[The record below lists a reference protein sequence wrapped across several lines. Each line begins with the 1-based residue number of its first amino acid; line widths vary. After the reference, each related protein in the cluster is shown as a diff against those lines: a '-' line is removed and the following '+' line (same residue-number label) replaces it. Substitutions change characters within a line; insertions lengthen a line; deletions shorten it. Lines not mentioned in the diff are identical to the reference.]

1 MLDRFPGESDEA
13 KRREAVRDLKKP
25 EKPNSSRWETLYDA
39 IVFVSKYLEL
49 IQCAFDWVRVTSGSG
64 AKTGSV
70 PFMCAQVIKWI
81 GSPKLCAHLEL
92 AREFAELWMEH
103 NQLVGR
109 KDEFFGVDGRFA
121 VFSRPRRSLDL
132 LLALEDKLKDNTGL
146 EILRRAYGELGNDA
160 NLLYLRLYQTAI
172 GALKRNAAR
181 YFSGMYLLGG
191 FGDPEFCSSVWNA
204 LSTWKRFKHAPSTVA
219 LNADKRAVRLLV
231 LMREI
236 ELGGFEKAEFDLHT
250 SEKAL
255 EDVYQLVVCLREHG
269 ADAFVEE
276 IVGGESGGSIAQC
289 LRNWIM
295 CLSNTQCVEKTFQ
308 DHDYVDAGG
317 RTKFKGKGSKAQGK
331 RVGPDL
337 NSAAVTTTNFVN
349 SLKPKTEKKKPSRAK
364 RDISSWAERTIDGLT
379 ATSAEWARAA
389 ADCKAEARYYHQP
402 NSGDGLSLELREKFL
417 AWEMRGEATGAVKK
431 SIYDLMEEGRS
442 LEIEFNAICSE
453 HCMKL
458 TEGKRRGRGE
468 LQVCCSSC
476 QRSFHVS
483 CMVAEDMLQKLYPK
497 KQLEMIEFSCS
508 GCGGSKEKNAPKKG
522 VKRSVIEPEQE
533 QEEEVLEEQVARKKQ
548 KQKGKMRTEE
558 KDSQAS
564 QKTSDL
570 KGRDALRKALERSYD
585 LDHWKKLIQR
595 AEEEKG
601 WTGKAAQR
609 LSMLKKFVQCAELS
623 AK

>member
-1 MLDRFPGESDEA
+1 MLDRFPGENHEA
-13 KRREAVRDLKKP
+13 KRREAVRGLKKP
-25 EKPNSSRWETLYDA
+25 QKPNSSRWETLYDA

-49 IQCAFDWVRVTSGSG
+49 IQCAFDWVRVSSGSG

-70 PFMCAQVIKWI
+70 PFMCAQVIKWM
-81 GSPKLCAHLEL
+81 GSAKLCAHLEL
-92 AREFAELWMEH
+92 ARKFAELWMEH

-109 KDEFFGVDGRFA
+109 KDEFFGFDGRFA

-132 LLALEDKLKDNTGL
+132 LMALEDKLKDNSGL
-146 EILRRAYGELGNDA
+146 EILRRAYGELRNDA
-160 NLLYLRLYQTAI
+160 NLLYMRLYQTAI

-204 LSTWKRFKHAPSTVA
+204 LSTWKKARNRPSSPEFH
-219 LNADKRAVRLLV
+219 ADKRAVRLLA
-231 LMREI
+231 LMHEI

-255 EDVYQLVVCLREHG
+255 EDVYQLVLCLRERG
-269 ADAFVEE
+269 SGAFVEE
-276 IVGGESGGSIAQC
+276 ILHGEGGGSIAWC
-289 LRNWIM
+289 LRSWRM

-331 RVGPDL
+331 QVGPDL
-337 NSAAVTTTNFVN
+337 NSAAVSTTNFAN

-364 RDISSWAERTIDGLT
+364 LDISSWAERTIDGLT
-379 ATSAEWARAA
+379 ATNAEWTRAA
-389 ADCKAEARYYHQP
+389 AECKAEAKFYHEP
-402 NSGDGLSLELREKFL
+402 NSGDGLSLAMREKLL
-417 AWEMRGEATGAVKK
+417 ALERRGEQVGNVKK
-431 SIYDLMEEGRS
+431 SIHDLMKEGLE
-442 LEIEFNAICSE
+442 LEIEFNVICSE
-453 HCMKL
+453 NCMKL

-468 LQVCCSSC
+468 LQICCSSC

-483 CMVAEDMLQKLYPK
+483 CMVAEDMLQKAYPK
-497 KQLEMIEFSCS
+497 KQLEQIEFSCS
-508 GCGGSKEKNAPKKG
+508 GCSGSKEKNAPKKG

-533 QEEEVLEEQVARKKQ
+533 QEEEVLEEQGARKQ
-548 KQKGKMRTEE
+548 KKAMTRREE
-558 KDSQAS
+558 KSSQAS

-570 KGRDALRKALERSYD
+570 KGRDAVRKALERSND
-585 LDHWKKLIQR
+585 LDHWKNLIQR

-601 WTGKAAQR
+601 WSGKAAHR
-609 LSMLKKFVQCAELS
+609 LSMLKKFVQCAEEQN
-623 AK
+623 